1 MTLMDENEQLQ
12 ELLKPIITMRE
23 EWFGYAD
30 ELAIVYN
37 VAESAQR
44 IDYLLG
50 ATLAAYEFVIQKS
63 ENETDLDL
71 TEWHRRYKTRDS
83 ELVSFYGPNMHC
95 WKMNQLIEKLCY
107 ESKRSAEQIPHVKNF
122 ELMRKQLEMCRMMVN
137 YSIEGDIWSRSF
149 SAALSLEGLL
159 WFEEELDE
167 DVSLRFT
174 QRAEWACRGFDN
186 DEPTYEFT
194 YPRFA
199 EIMPGR
205 ETEFTLYGIGIDIA
219 MRMDG
224 NLPLWVNENAS
235 LVAMYHEDLEQVITI
250 RYVTETGVYYRER
263 GFWWKFGLDEA
274 EDFFDDLEMLHVKPE
289 FVEHFD
295 LDEKRG
301 RRVTLD
307 ELTPYTMTYEE
318 IFPND

>member
-1 MTLMDENEQLQ
+1 MTLMDENETLQ

-37 VAESAQR
+37 VQESAQR

-83 ELVSFYGPNMHC
+83 ELISFYGPNMHC
-95 WKMNQLIEKLCY
+95 WEMNQLIEKLCY
-107 ESKRSAEQIPHVKNF
+107 ESKRSAEQIRYVNIF

-137 YSIEGDIWSRSF
+137 YSIEGDIWSRTF
-149 SAALSLEGLL
+149 SAALSLEELL
-159 WFEEELDE
+159 GFDEETGG
-167 DVSLRFT
+167 DVCLRFT

-186 DEPTYEFT
+186 DDPIYEFT

-205 ETEFTLYGIGIDIA
+205 ETEFRLFAIGIDIA

-224 NLPLWVNENAS
+224 YLPIVRNEDRY
-235 LVAMYHEDLEQVITI
+235 LVAMYHEDLKQVITI
-250 RYVTETGVYYRER
+250 RYVTPTGVFYRER
-263 GFWWKFGLDEA
+263 GFWWKFLEDA
-274 EDFFDDLEMLHVKPE
+274 EDFFEDLEMLHVKPE
-289 FVEHFD
+289 FIDRFD
-295 LDEKRG
+295 LEEEH

-307 ELTPYTMTYEE
+307 ELTPYTMSYEE